1 MVTNTFTNALFLSLS
16 LSLKL
21 PLVWHLLD
29 VKATAYD
36 ECVDEIQDSFYEVL
50 SISKENGRK
59 LRLLSPSVPRL
70 FRGSFLLLN
79 DLGAT

>member
-1 MVTNTFTNALFLSLS
+1 M
-16 LSLKL
+16 
-21 PLVWHLLD
+21 
-29 VKATAYD
+29 
-36 ECVDEIQDSFYEVL
+36 DEIQDSFYEVL